1 MSGRVTPREAQ
12 DAHHAAD
19 ATLPQALR
27 AALSTAIRGRDR
39 TAVNALRSAIAA
51 VENAEASPLPAPE
64 TSAGADP
71 TPDEPRIAGS
81 SVGLG
86 AGETDRLVLT
96 AEEVARIVS
105 AEVTDREAAAQ
116 EMAALGREDRAQLL
130 REEADV
136 IRRVLDASPAPR
148 TTARD

>member
-1 MSGRVTPREAQ
+1 MTPHEAQ
-12 DAHHAAD
+12 DAHRAAD
-19 ATLPQALR
+19 GTLPQALR

-39 TAVNALRSAIAA
+39 TAVSALRSAIAA
-51 VENAEASPLPAPE
+51 VENAEASPLPAAPE

-81 SVGLG
+81 SVGLR

-96 AEEVARIVS
+96 AEEVARIVT

-116 EMAALGREDRAQLL
+116 EMAALGREDRAERL

-136 IRRVLDASPAPR
+136 IRRVLDARPAPG